1 VEVETRAPRAFA
13 TTGAHL
19 TAAAA
24 CAIDIDIVCFAV
36 PERHSRARATAIG
49 DPGLFCSRDD
59 DEVYLILNLFYWPR
73 SRTRPSARV
82 KPPEGCFPGAEKS
95 PNSKMTQL
103 SHGHSMW

>member
-1 VEVETRAPRAFA
+1 MEVETRVPRAFA

-59 DEVYLILNLFYWPR
+59 DEVYLIRY
-73 SRTRPSARV
+73 
-82 KPPEGCFPGAEKS
+82 FPGVRCA
-95 PNSKMTQL
+95 
-103 SHGHSMW
+103 

>member
-1 VEVETRAPRAFA
+1 VPRAFA

-59 DEVYLILNLFYWPR
+59 DEVYLIQTGTIF
-73 SRTRPSARV
+73 SRVRCADWANRQQSI
-82 KPPEGCFPGAEKS
+82 
-95 PNSKMTQL
+95 
-103 SHGHSMW
+103 

>member
-1 VEVETRAPRAFA
+1 MEVETRVPRAFA

-59 DEVYLILNLFYWPR
+59 DEVYLIQTGTIF
-73 SRTRPSARV
+73 SRVRCADWANRQQSI
-82 KPPEGCFPGAEKS
+82 
-95 PNSKMTQL
+95 
-103 SHGHSMW
+103 

>member
-1 VEVETRAPRAFA
+1 MEVETRAPRAFA

-59 DEVYLILNLFYWPR
+59 DEVYLIQNDIFLEFV
-73 SRTRPSARV
+73 ARDW
-82 KPPEGCFPGAEKS
+82 ANRQQS
-95 PNSKMTQL
+95 I
-103 SHGHSMW
+103 

>member
-59 DEVYLILNLFYWPR
+59 DEVYLIQTGTIF
-73 SRTRPSARV
+73 SRVRCADWANRQQSI
-82 KPPEGCFPGAEKS
+82 
-95 PNSKMTQL
+95 
-103 SHGHSMW
+103 

>member
-1 VEVETRAPRAFA
+1 VEVETRVPRAFA

-59 DEVYLILNLFYWPR
+59 DEVYLIQTGTIF
-73 SRTRPSARV
+73 SRVRCADWANRQQSI
-82 KPPEGCFPGAEKS
+82 
-95 PNSKMTQL
+95 
-103 SHGHSMW
+103 

>member
-1 VEVETRAPRAFA
+1 MEVETRAPRAFA

-36 PERHSRARATAIG
+36 PERHSPCATAIG

-59 DEVYLILNLFYWPR
+59 DEVYLILNRYFPR
-73 SRTRPSARV
+73 VRCA
-82 KPPEGCFPGAEKS
+82 
-95 PNSKMTQL
+95 
-103 SHGHSMW
+103 

>member
-1 VEVETRAPRAFA
+1 MEVETRAPRAFA

-59 DEVYLILNLFYWPR
+59 DEVYLIQTGTIF
-73 SRTRPSARV
+73 SRVRCADWANRQQSI
-82 KPPEGCFPGAEKS
+82 
-95 PNSKMTQL
+95 
-103 SHGHSMW
+103 